1 MEQKQPDVVDIFA
14 VEERPGAVVFAL
26 AVCLGV
32 LVLLVQM
39 DEQTKWLKGTALL
52 VQPRFWPGLCLAG
65 FAFFALCHFI
75 STWARHR
82 QSRQYSFLPPDE
94 LANWARPTEY
104 ALYFM
109 AYVFLV
115 PQLGYLPTT
124 LLTLPALVFRL
135 GYRSPSKLMA
145 SILVGLCTVVVFKTL
160 LQVRIPGGRW
170 YEFLPDGLRN
180 LLILYF

>member
-26 AVCLGV
+26 AVCLGA
-32 LVLLVQM
+32 LVLLAQM
-39 DEQTKWLKGTALL
+39 DEQTKW
-52 VQPRFWPGLCLAG
+52 LAG

-75 STWARHR
+75 STWTRHR
-82 QSRQYSFLPPDE
+82 KSRQYSFLPPDE

-124 LLTLPALVFRL
+124 LLALPALVFRL

-145 SILVGLCTVVVFKTL
+145 SMLVGLCTVVVFKRSSS
-160 LQVRIPGGRW
+160 QRWIPSGGWMCCWRFW
-170 YEFLPDGLRN
+170 
-180 LLILYF
+180 

>member
-1 MEQKQPDVVDIFA
+1 MEQKQSDVVDIFA
-14 VEERPGAVVFAL
+14 IEERPGAAVFAL
-26 AVCLGV
+26 AVCIGA

-39 DEQTKWLKGTALL
+39 DEQTKWLKGAALL

-65 FAFFALCHFI
+65 FAFFALCHLI

-82 QSRQYSFLPPDE
+82 QSGRHRLLPRDE
-94 LANWARPTEY
+94 LTNWARPLEF

-124 LLTLPALVFRL
+124 LLALPALVFRL
-135 GYRSPSKLMA
+135 GYRHPSKLIA
-145 SILVGLCTVVVFKTL
+145 SILVSLCTDVVFKTI

-180 LLILYF
+180 VLILYF

>member
-26 AVCLGV
+26 AVCLGA

-82 QSRQYSFLPPDE
+82 QSRQYSFLPADE

-109 AYVFLV
+109 AYVFWYPSWATCQPRCWLC
-115 PQLGYLPTT
+115 PPWCSALGTEAHP
-124 LLTLPALVFRL
+124 
-135 GYRSPSKLMA
+135 
-145 SILVGLCTVVVFKTL
+145 
-160 LQVRIPGGRW
+160 
-170 YEFLPDGLRN
+170 N
-180 LLILYF
+180 

>member
-1 MEQKQPDVVDIFA
+1 M
-14 VEERPGAVVFAL
+14 L
-26 AVCLGV
+26 A
-32 LVLLVQM
+32 QM
-39 DEQTKWLKGTALL
+39 DEQTKWLKGAALL

-75 STWARHR
+75 STWTRHR

-124 LLTLPALVFRL
+124 LLALPALVFRL